1 MATMF
6 TVFGAAKTIA
16 ASERD
21 PATIT
26 NINST
31 GTVYYK
37 TAPDVDSG
45 DSSIAAAASVEV
57 TSPVWVVASDAA
69 PVKIQ
74 VLRNADRDESAFPES
89 REPIRTVDGPVYSG
103 TSGTL
108 AGVAET
114 DTVVYCKNSKTHY
127 VNEGTA
133 ASPYWTPTSFSSPG
147 LLAVYE
153 DFRGLNA
160 DILGGQVPAIT
171 DTGSVNWTS
180 AGVRVC
186 GLGLVE
192 TDAGLAAGTDVEG
205 SNVGRITATN
215 EDAKG
220 TALAGHSV
228 AQFQPD
234 THAPLVVD
242 VTLTN
247 VSAIT
252 TRSLFVGWVG
262 AFADTAAPPITGAT
276 TTATFGPDDIAG
288 LFQSTGFTDA
298 DGIFGVSEKS
308 NTAGTQT
315 GLSTADA
322 TLAAAATYQR
332 FRVEVQADGTTVG
345 FVDKAQV
352 VKIKGATGAATH
364 ATTTTALDADEEVI
378 PLVVLGS
385 LTTATASADIKRF
398 AFWGKRG

>member
-1 MATMF
+1 MATIF
-6 TVFGAAKTIA
+6 TVYGEAKSIA

-21 PATIT
+21 PATIV

-37 TAPDVDSG
+37 TTADVSTG
-45 DSSIAAAASVEV
+45 DTAIAAAASVEV
-57 TSPVWVVASDAA
+57 TTPVYLIATAAA
-69 PVKIQ
+69 PVKVQ
-74 VLRNADRDESAFPES
+74 VLRNADREESAFPES

-133 ASPYWTPTSFSSPG
+133 ASPYWTPANFESPG

-153 DFRGLNA
+153 DFRGLQA
-160 DILGGQVPAIT
+160 DILSGAVPAIT
-171 DTGSVNWTS
+171 DTGTVNYTS
-180 AGVRVC
+180 KGARVV
-186 GLGLVE
+186 GLGLAE

-205 SNVGRITATN
+205 SFVGRITATN
-215 EDAKG
+215 ENAKG
-220 TALAGHSV
+220 TGLAGSVV

-252 TRSLFVGWVG
+252 TRSLFVGWCG
-262 AFADTAAPPITGAT
+262 AVANDLAPPITGST
-276 TTATFGPDDIAG
+276 TTATFAPDDVAG
-288 LFQSTGFTDA
+288 LFQSTGLTDA

-322 TLAAAATYQR
+322 TLAAAGTYQR

-352 VKIKGATGAATH
+352 VKIKGATGAGTH

-378 PLVVLGS
+378 PLVILGS
-385 LTTATASADIKRF
+385 LTTSTASADIKRF
-398 AFWGKRG
+398 AFWGKRA

>member
-1 MATMF
+1 MATIF
-6 TVFGAAKTIA
+6 TVYGEAKYVA
-16 ASERD
+16 ASDRD
-21 PATIT
+21 PATLV

-37 TAPDVDSG
+37 TTKDVSTSDTA
-45 DSSIAAAASVEV
+45 IAAAGSAEV
-57 TSPVWVVASDAA
+57 TSGVYLIATAAA
-69 PVKIQ
+69 PVKVQ
-74 VLRNADRDESAFPES
+74 VLRNADRDESAYPES

-127 VNEGTA
+127 VNEGSLG
-133 ASPYWTPTSFSSPG
+133 SPYWTPANFSSPG

-153 DFRGLNA
+153 DWRGLPA
-160 DILGGQVPAIT
+160 DILGGAVPAIT
-171 DTGSVNWTS
+171 DTGTVNYTS

-186 GLGLVE
+186 GLGLAE
-192 TDAGLAAGTDVEG
+192 TDAGLAAGTDIEG

-234 THAPLVVD
+234 THAPLVID

-252 TRSLFVGWVG
+252 TRSLFVGFVG
-262 AFADTAAPPITGAT
+262 AFADTAVPPVTGAT
-276 TTATFGPDDIAG
+276 TTATFAPDDIAG
-288 LFQSTGFTDA
+288 LFVSTGLTDT

-322 TLAAAATYQR
+322 TLAAAGTYQR

-345 FVDKAQV
+345 FVDKVQV

-364 ATTTTALDADEEVI
+364 STSATALDADEEVI
-378 PLVVLGS
+378 PLAVLGS
-385 LTTATASADIKRF
+385 LTTSTASADIKRF
-398 AFWGKRG
+398 AYWGKRA